1 MSFRNFSP
9 FPKCHAK
16 SRDGSG
22 VWEGNAC
29 CVIAFLR
36 LPTVTLIEKRVADD
50 NRTTSMKLSHPCLFW
65 RMIQNHECWRT
76 WCVYTTWHIIIHC
89 SKYISICLSCTSGNF
104 RVFQISA
111 IHFASICASW
121 SRKNVPGNNVG
132 AIRDVYTSLVQWR
145 LNQRSAQEKTNN
157 TCTFTLDCCILYF
170 SLYYIHVTYCMS
182 FRS

>member
-16 SRDGSG
+16 TRDGSG

-50 NRTTSMKLSHPCLFW
+50 NRTTSMKLSHPCLFR

-89 SKYISICLSCTSGNF
+89 SKSYRVHQGISVYFKFPLYTL
-104 RVFQISA
+104 RVYALLDRGKMFQEIM
-111 IHFASICASW
+111 
-121 SRKNVPGNNVG
+121 
-132 AIRDVYTSLVQWR
+132 LVQWR
-145 LNQRSAQEKTNN
+145 LKQRSAQEKTNN
-157 TCTFTLDCCILYF
+157 TCTFTFDCCILYF
-170 SLYYIHVTYCMS
+170 SLYYITYCHFVHNLIWLS
-182 FRS
+182 LCGYDL

>member
-50 NRTTSMKLSHPCLFW
+50 NRTTSMKLSHPCLFR

-111 IHFASICASW
+111 IHFVSICASW

-132 AIRDVYTSLVQWR
+132 AMKVKTTIRTRKNQQYLYIYIWLLYTV
-145 LNQRSAQEKTNN
+145 
-157 TCTFTLDCCILYF
+157 FFIL
-170 SLYYIHVTYCMS
+170 LYTYCHFVHNLIWLS
-182 FRS
+182 LCGCDL